1 MVYFQFGESKMRT
14 IRSLLLM
21 VVWVAVCT
29 SANPASTPSPSALAC
44 PEACQ
49 CATTPEGLHKATCS
63 DLPSLHKYSVRNKH
77 HNINVIDLSDAHIG
91 KVHGE
96 LDKFTE
102 VVSIDLSSNSMAHLN
117 KLLRKSNKLVHLNL
131 AKNLLKNFDA
141 SHIPSSVSSLDLR
154 HNMLHNAPTNL
165 HSLRDLEHLQLN
177 GNPLRCT
184 CNSLKELDV
193 LRKQGVVIDDVKCIS
208 PMNVKGLSWAEL
220 KISDICIEKKNS
232 ADHKNILLEDMM
244 MGDQPLDTENIAPD
258 TTNLKSMPLTVPNDL
273 EVGEVW
279 EGSGGDENDDDKVF
293 LGITTENSK
302 VAIVDDVVFEGS
314 GESIIEPRSG
324 YDLSEK
330 MVLDSNISTTE
341 EPGSGDFGSG
351 LVIGSRGLFGKE
363 SSSTVDSLYDSYDDE
378 GSGDDTL
385 NTSSTTSEPFITGL
399 FNPFFMSSSDSN
411 SSTSEEPF
419 ELPES
424 PKIFKGSVDW
434 DAVQPEPS
442 SEKPDTEPVVEEE
455 IIKVVSY
462 SDESGQKMAV
472 NGPSEDL
479 KEAASKEPVKSS
491 VGTYICIGI
500 LIVLLVGLI
509 GVTIIRGQ
517 SRKRRDRNLIRQQKK
532 DVEKADKE
540 MVDMNKSLLGKPV
553 VNPNEAEKKSNGN
566 NYELVPTHD
575 PRKTSKNG
583 TFDSTKGVDENIQR
597 SEAPEPVAQSLSSFK
612 PSGAPAE
619 PISIPKVEEPTGP
632 YDPYHSSVDA
642 PLTNGG
648 TYNNPNMNL
657 LPPPNEYIPVYDS
670 GRVRIKLTE
679 TPKPK
684 TPVLVTRS
692 RSNAGEII
700 ITPSPEQISPSKST
714 T

>member
-1 MVYFQFGESKMRT
+1 MRT
-14 IRSLLLM
+14 IRSLLWM
-21 VVWVAVCT
+21 VVWMAVCISASPTPT
-29 SANPASTPSPSALAC
+29 SSPSVSAC

-49 CATTPEGLHKATCS
+49 CVTTPEGLHKATCS

-77 HNINVIDLSDAHIG
+77 HNINIIDLSDARIG

-102 VVSIDLSSNSMAHLN
+102 VVSIDLSSNSMVHLN
-117 KLLRKSNKLVHLNL
+117 KLLRNSKKLVHLNL
-131 AKNLLKNFDA
+131 AKNLLRNFDA
-141 SHIPSSVSSLDLR
+141 SHIPSSVSSLDLS

-165 HSLRDLEHLQLN
+165 HSLKDLEHLQLN

-184 CNSLKELDV
+184 CNNLKELDI

-208 PMNVKGLSWAEL
+208 PMNVKGFNWAEL
-220 KISDICIEKKNS
+220 KISEICAEKKNS
-232 ADHKNILLEDMM
+232 ADPKNVLLEDMM
-244 MGDQPLDTENIAPD
+244 MGDQPLDTENIAPE
-258 TTNLKSMPLTVPNDL
+258 TTNRKSMPLTALSDL
-273 EVGEVW
+273 DAGEVW
-279 EGSGGDENDDDKVF
+279 EGSGGDDNDDEKVF
-293 LGITTENSK
+293 LGITTENSNLPI
-302 VAIVDDVVFEGS
+302 AEDSELFAGS
-314 GESIIEPRSG
+314 GEYPVELLRSG
-324 YDLSEK
+324 NNLSEK
-330 MVLDSNISTTE
+330 LVLDSNISTTE

-351 LVIGSRGLFGKE
+351 LVIGSRGLFRQE
-363 SSSTVDSLYDSYDDE
+363 ASSTVDSFYDSYDEE
-378 GSGDDTL
+378 GSGDDTV
-385 NTSSTTSEPFITGL
+385 NTSSTTSEPFITGI
-399 FNPFFMSSSDSN
+399 FNPFFMSNSDSN

-424 PKIFKGSVDW
+424 PKVFQGSIDW
-434 DAVQPEPS
+434 DAS
-442 SEKPDTEPVVEEE
+442 SQKPDIEPVVVKEE
-455 IIKVVSY
+455 IVKVVSH
-462 SDESGQKMAV
+462 SDESSQKMIV
-472 NGPSEDL
+472 NVPSDV
-479 KEAASKEPVKSS
+479 KEEESKETVRSS

-500 LIVLLVGLI
+500 LIALLVGLI

-553 VNPNEAEKKSNGN
+553 VNPSEAEKKSNGN
-566 NYELVPTHD
+566 SYELVPTHD
-575 PRKTSKNG
+575 PRKTSGNG
-583 TFDSTKGVDENIQR
+583 ILDSPKGIDENIQR
-597 SEAPEPVAQSLSSFK
+597 SAAPEPVAQSLSSFK
-612 PSGAPAE
+612 PNGAPTE
-619 PISIPKVEEPTGP
+619 PISAPKFEEPTGP

-648 TYNNPNMNL
+648 TYPNMNL

>member
-1 MVYFQFGESKMRT
+1 
-14 IRSLLLM
+14 
-21 VVWVAVCT
+21 
-29 SANPASTPSPSALAC
+29 
-44 PEACQ
+44 
-49 CATTPEGLHKATCS
+49 
-63 DLPSLHKYSVRNKH
+63 
-77 HNINVIDLSDAHIG
+77 
-91 KVHGE
+91 
-96 LDKFTE
+96 
-102 VVSIDLSSNSMAHLN
+102 MAHLN
-117 KLLRKSNKLVHLNL
+117 KLLRNSNKLVHLNL

-141 SHIPSSVSSLDLR
+141 SHIPSSVSSLDLS

-165 HSLRDLEHLQLN
+165 HSLKNLEHLQLN

-184 CNSLKELDV
+184 CNNLKELDV

-208 PMNVKGLSWAEL
+208 PMNIKGFSWAEL
-220 KISDICIEKKNS
+220 KISEICAEKKHS
-232 ADHKNILLEDMM
+232 ADSKNVLLEDMM
-244 MGDQPLDTENIAPD
+244 MGDQPTHTENIAPD
-258 TTNLKSMPLTVPNDL
+258 TTNRKSMPLMVLSDL
-273 EVGEVW
+273 DAGKVW
-279 EGSGGDENDDDKVF
+279 DGSGGDGNDDDKVF
-293 LGITTENSK
+293 IGMTTENS
-302 VAIVDDVVFEGS
+302 VTEDLETFGS
-314 GESIIEPRSG
+314 GESPVDGRSVN
-324 YDLSEK
+324 DLSAK

-351 LVIGSRGLFGKE
+351 LVFGSRGLFENE
-363 SSSTVDSLYDSYDDE
+363 SSSTTEDYYEFDDSD
-378 GSGDDTL
+378 GSGDDTV

-399 FNPFFMSSSDSN
+399 FNPYFMPSSDSN

-419 ELPES
+419 VLPKS
-424 PKIFKGSVDW
+424 PNIFLGNISW
-434 DAVQPEPS
+434 DPAQPEPS
-442 SEKPDTEPVVEEE
+442 SEKPDTEPVIVEEE
-455 IIKVVSY
+455 TIKVKSH
-462 SDESGQKMAV
+462 SDETGQIKMAV
-472 NGPSEDL
+472 NGPSEDF
-479 KEAASKEPVKSS
+479 KEEASKEPVKSS

-500 LIVLLVGLI
+500 LIVLLIGLI

-517 SRKRRDRNLIRQQKK
+517 SRKRRDRNLTRQQRK

-566 NYELVPTHD
+566 SYELVPTHD
-575 PRKTSKNG
+575 PRKTSRNG
-583 TFDSTKGVDENIQR
+583 TLDSRKGINENIQR
-597 SEAPEPVAQSLSSFK
+597 SEAPEPLAQSVSSFK
-612 PSGAPAE
+612 TNGAPTE

-642 PLTNGG
+642 PLTNGE
-648 TYNNPNMNL
+648 TYPNMNL